1 MAVREIIESRAKK
14 KFEAD
19 MMRKYELEAAREL
32 IQPFIEDL
40 RGPAG
45 RDGIDGKDGKDG
57 RDGIDGKDADS
68 TLLLEIMLRLKNI
81 EERMAEDEKEDDDD
95 SEEAP
100 SKSQSFGMP
109 TEDAPKKPRSFTFKV
124 VRDRNGLIKDI
135 VATETE

>member
-45 RDGIDGKDGKDG
+45 RDGIDGKDG

-68 TLLLEIMLRLKNI
+68 AILLEIMLRLKNI
-81 EERMAEDEKEDDDD
+81 EERMVEEDEEDDD

-100 SKSQSFGMP
+100 SQSQSFGMP
-109 TEDAPKKPRSFTFKV
+109 TEEAPKKPRSFTFKV

>member
-32 IQPFIEDL
+32 IQPFIEEL

-45 RDGIDGKDGKDG
+45 KDGIDGKDG

-81 EERMAEDEKEDDDD
+81 EERMVEEEDDD

-100 SKSQSFGMP
+100 SQSQSFGMP
-109 TEDAPKKPRSFTFKV
+109 VEEAPKKPRSFTFKV

>member
-19 MMRKYELEAAREL
+19 MMKKYELEAAREL

-45 RDGIDGKDGKDG
+45 KDGIDGKDG
-57 RDGIDGKDADS
+57 RDGKDGKDADS
-68 TLLLEIMLRLKNI
+68 TILLEIMLRLKNI
-81 EERMAEDEKEDDDD
+81 EERMVEEDEEEDD
-95 SEEAP
+95 SEETP
-100 SKSQSFGMP
+100 SQSQSFGMP
-109 TEDAPKKPRSFTFKV
+109 TEEAPKKPRSFAFKV

>member
-32 IQPFIEDL
+32 IQPFIEEL

-45 RDGIDGKDGKDG
+45 KDGIDGKDG
-57 RDGIDGKDADS
+57 RDRIDGKDADS
-68 TLLLEIMLRLKNI
+68 TILLEIMLRLKNI
-81 EERMAEDEKEDDDD
+81 EERMVEEDEEDD
-95 SEEAP
+95 SEETP
-100 SKSQSFGMP
+100 NQSQSFGMP
-109 TEDAPKKPRSFTFKV
+109 TEEAPKKPRSFTFKV

>member
-32 IQPFIEDL
+32 IQPFIEEL

-45 RDGIDGKDGKDG
+45 KDGIDGKDG
-57 RDGIDGKDADS
+57 RDGVDGKDADS
-68 TLLLEIMLRLKNI
+68 ALLLEIMLRLKNI
-81 EERMAEDEKEDDDD
+81 EERMAEDEEEDDDD
-95 SEEAP
+95 SEEGP
-100 SKSQSFGMP
+100 SQSQSFGMP
-109 TEDAPKKPRSFTFKV
+109 VEEAPKKPRSFTFKV

>member
-32 IQPFIEDL
+32 IQPFIEEL

-45 RDGIDGKDGKDG
+45 KDGIDGKDG
-57 RDGIDGKDADS
+57 RDGVNGKDADS

-81 EERMAEDEKEDDDD
+81 EERMVEEEDDD

-100 SKSQSFGMP
+100 SQSQSFGMP
-109 TEDAPKKPRSFTFKV
+109 VEEAPKKPRSFTFKV